1 MSVTTHWMDLSR
13 LEAEYSKIKVI
24 KDVRLV
30 DENKIIFSAG
40 ISSRI
45 NASLNVVS
53 ID

>member
-1 MSVTTHWMDLSR
+1 MDLSR